1 MKFKL
6 CFFFLNIMVFT
17 VFAQDVKSAGDRFF
31 FQYKYAQAIEA
42 YEQEKTKEILT
53 NQQYLN
59 LAESYFTIGNY
70 QKAWEVYRMILD
82 SDSIITPYHFN
93 KMLRSLSKIEGVA
106 SMHNFLKNDSILLES
121 FWIENAK
128 FNYDILNKKDVTT
141 VNYNVFNL
149 NENSTE
155 ADFSPTFY
163 KDKLLFTSGR
173 SESTRK
179 KDKNNS
185 NPYLNILVG
194 KIDLTGDLLNV
205 NSFAGIPKGNFHE
218 ATPHYS
224 AELDKI
230 FYVLSNEKD
239 GEMLFDSFG
248 KNALA
253 IGRVDPDGK
262 FNFILKNLSTSFYY
276 PFYDG
281 KSQRLYFAANFSDSY
296 GGTDIYYV
304 STNQGQIMSAPINMG
319 PQVNTPGNEI
329 APYVFEGGL
338 YFSSDVFY
346 GYGGMD
352 IYKSNLRGVGSAG
365 VPINLGP
372 GINSTADDF
381 GFIVRNDTKNGLE
394 GYFSS
399 NREGGKGKDDVYGFK
414 LAEKPK
420 LNTIVLEGRTINPNT
435 GVVIGGVNIRV
446 FGEENKVLKE
456 LVSEDNG
463 SFAIEV
469 PWQEKI
475 TVIANKKKYAL
486 FKTYFIAA
494 DLKNKKETNLY
505 LDYVDDFV
513 VDRED
518 KKVIDLA
525 KFIFRTKSA
534 QLTPEIKTELDKAV
548 AIIEKFPEFNLK
560 IESHT
565 DSKGGGS
572 SNFKV
577 SQARADAIKK
587 YLIEKGV
594 PSKNIL
600 YAIGYG
606 EDHILNQ
613 CVNGV
618 YCIDYFHSENRR
630 CLLVVL
636 NYDALY

>member
-106 SMHNFLKNDSILLES
+106 SMHDFLKNDSILLES
-121 FWIENAK
+121 SWIENAK
-128 FNYDILNKKDVTT
+128 FNYDILNKKDVAT

-486 FKTYFIAA
+486 YKTYFIAA

>member
-106 SMHNFLKNDSILLES
+106 SMHDFLKNDSILLES
-121 FWIENAK
+121 SWIENAK
-128 FNYDILNKKDVTT
+128 FNYDILNKKDVAT